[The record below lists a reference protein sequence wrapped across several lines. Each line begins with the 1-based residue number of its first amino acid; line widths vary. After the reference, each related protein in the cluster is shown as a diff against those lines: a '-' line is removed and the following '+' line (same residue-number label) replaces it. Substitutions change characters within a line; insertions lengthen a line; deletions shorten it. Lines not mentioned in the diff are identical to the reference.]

1 MVFDP
6 LAREHDAAVADH
18 VFEQGKLL
26 GRERDRAPAARDMVR
41 GGIDREIG
49 DGEDIRGAAA
59 ALARDDAQPGQQLV
73 ERKRFDKIIIRPSVK
88 PAHTVGHAVFRR
100 EEDDRRLA
108 AALAHLRQE
117 RKAVHARHH
126 HVEHD
131 GVILRALQVVQRLH
145 AVKAGIDAIAL
156 GSECFGEDAVEV
168 LFIFHDQNTHTRPSL
183 LSV

>member
-6 LAREHDAAVADH
+6 FAREHDAAVADH

-26 GRERDRAPAARDMVR
+26 GRERDRAAAARDMVR
-41 GGIDREIG
+41 GGVDREVG
-49 DGEDIRGAAA
+49 DGEDIGRAAA
-59 ALARDDAQPGQQLV
+59 VLARDDTQPRQKLIK
-73 ERKRFDKIIIRPSVK
+73 RKRLDEIIIRPGVE
-88 PAHTVGHAVFRR
+88 PAHAVGYAVFRR

-126 HVEHD
+126 HIEHN
-131 GVILRALQVVQRLH
+131 GVILRALQIIQSLYAIETGVN
-145 AVKAGIDAIAL
+145 AVAL
-156 GSECFGEDAVEV
+156 GSERFGENAVEV

-183 LSV
+183 LSD

>member
-6 LAREHDAAVADH
+6 FAREHDAAVADH

-26 GRERDRAPAARDMVR
+26 GRERNRAPAAHDMVR
-41 GGIDREIG
+41 GGVDREIG
-49 DGEDIRGAAA
+49 DGKDIRGAAA

-73 ERKRFDKIIIRPSVK
+73 ERKRLDEIIVRPGVE
-88 PAHTVGHAVFRR
+88 PVHAVGHAVFRR
-100 EEDDRRLA
+100 EEDDRRLI

-126 HVEHD
+126 HIEHD
-131 GVILRALQVVQRLH
+131 GVILRALQIVQRLH
-145 AVKAGIDAIAL
+145 AVKAGVDAVAL
-156 GSECFGEDAVEV
+156 GSKCFGEDAVEV
-168 LFIFHDQNTHTRPSL
+168 LFIFHDQNTHTRSSL